1 MTPAD
6 GAPRLRPLRGADH
19 RQVLLQALQARAAG
33 EVPLVG
39 DERWS
44 DEHWAEVV
52 AAVEA
57 STLPDETAWATFT
70 SGSSGRP
77 RVVLRSAAS
86 WEVAFDAVDAALDA
100 GPGDR
105 ILLPVHPVSSMT
117 LFGLAHAAAR
127 TAGFSVPASAR
138 LTTADLD
145 GPTLLHGT
153 PWHLRELVEL
163 LEGGARCSIRS
174 ALIGGAA
181 LDPEL
186 AARARAR
193 GLRVVGYAGA
203 AELSFVAFDHGDGL
217 RPLDGVEVRLR
228 DHELW
233 VRTPQ
238 AALTTLGGGPMRRD
252 GDWLTVGD
260 RASLDDDGVLT
271 LHGRADEAILTAG
284 ATVSPADVEAELER
298 LDGVSAALVVGAPE
312 PRAGQL
318 VLAGVEVAPDGP
330 STAAL
335 RRAARDRLAPAQR
348 PRRWHRVARLP
359 RTGSGKVRRLDAA
372 ELRALPRL
380 EEEPAAAR
388 GGIR

>member
-1 MTPAD
+1 MTSD
-6 GAPRLRPLRGADH
+6 GGAPRLRPLRGADH

-57 STLPDETAWATFT
+57 STLPGETAWATFT

-86 WEVAFDAVDAALDA
+86 WEIAFDAVDAALDA

-117 LFGLAHAAAR
+117 LFGAAHAAAR
-127 TAGFSVPASAR
+127 TAGFSVPRSAR
-138 LTTADLD
+138 LTRTDLD

-153 PWHLRELVEL
+153 PWHLQDLVEL
-163 LEGGARCSIRS
+163 LDRGARCSIRS

-181 LDPEL
+181 LDFQL

-217 RPLDGVEVRLR
+217 RPPDGVEVRLR

-238 AALTTLGGGPMRRD
+238 AALTTLGGGPLRRD

-260 RASLDDDGVLT
+260 RASLDDDVLT
-271 LHGRADEAILTAG
+271 FHGRADEAILTAG

-330 STAAL
+330 STAVL

-372 ELRALPRL
+372 ELLALPRQ
-380 EEEPAAAR
+380 EEPTTAR
-388 GGIR
+388 GGFR